1 MENYNK
7 FSGSSQYDY
16 DGSKTDPFAGIV
28 VVLQDLTSPASSAAE
43 PKMSYLFVDFTWF
56 SEISSISRTVNT
68 REDVHTADKRLMRML
83 YKIGNRFLGA
93 YVQIPDRE
101 GFENSFYMNFNPT
114 SNTYYHDNDVG
125 KTSILP
131 WRILSRLALSRLV
144 ILV

>member
-28 VVLQDLTSPASSAAE
+28 VVLQDLTSPASSTAE

-114 SNTYYHDNDVG
+114 SNMYYHDNDVG

>member
-28 VVLQDLTSPASSAAE
+28 VVLQDLTSPASSTAE